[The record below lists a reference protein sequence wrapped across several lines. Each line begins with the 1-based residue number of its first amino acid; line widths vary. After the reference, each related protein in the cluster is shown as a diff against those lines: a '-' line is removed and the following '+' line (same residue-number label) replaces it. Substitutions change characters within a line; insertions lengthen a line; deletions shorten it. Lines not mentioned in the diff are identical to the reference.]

1 MQTENRITER
11 DLVEQFKAA
20 VIAKKDAE
28 YACDK
33 ATLAYE
39 KAQSAILELLKAT
52 GAETTARYEGLG
64 YVRQMDPK
72 LYASYAKENETD
84 VFAFVKEQGRG
95 DVIKETIHPGT
106 LSSLV
111 KELIEAGKPIPEGV
125 ITYYFKKTARLFGA
139 K

>member
-11 DLVEQFKAA
+11 DLVEHFKAA
-20 VIAKKDAE
+20 IAENDEAE
-28 YACDK
+28 LAFDNAK
-33 ATLAYE
+33 LAYV
-39 KAQSAILELLKAT
+39 KAELAILELLEAT

-64 YVRQMDPK
+64 YVRQMEPK
-72 LYASYAKENETD
+72 LYASYAKENEAEC
-84 VFAFVKEQGRG
+84 FAFVKEQGRG

>member
-1 MQTENRITER
+1 MQTKNRITER
-11 DLVEQFKAA
+11 DLVEHFKAA
-20 VIAKKDAE
+20 KQAKGEAE
-28 YACDK
+28 LALDNAKTEYVK
-33 ATLAYE
+33 AEL
-39 KAQSAILELLKAT
+39 AILELLEAT

-72 LYASYAKENETD
+72 LYASYAKENEAD

>member
-1 MQTENRITER
+1 MEQRITER

-20 VIAKKDAE
+20 KQAKDDAE
-28 YACDK
+28 LTFDNAKTEYVK
-33 ATLAYE
+33 AEL
-39 KAQSAILELLKAT
+39 AILELLEAT

-72 LYASYAKENETD
+72 LYASYAKENEAEC
-84 VFAFVKEQGRG
+84 FAFVKEQGRG

-111 KELIEAGKPIPEGV
+111 KELIESGKPIPEGV
-125 ITYYFKKTARLFGA
+125 ITYYFSEKAQLYGTK
-139 K
+139 